1 MADERDY
8 LLRGPAPPIKPSR
21 WTSIVRGLL
30 LTSGI
35 IVLVIGVLKFGAFVQ
50 PRPAYDVDLLS
61 IPTATTTIAR
71 SECKEDKSTSTLKV
85 AYDIP
90 FNTLF
95 RYTYGQTKF
104 EASDVTILND
114 TVYAVCDNSWAIDK
128 FARHATPYSTENI
141 LLAPPPMMS
150 NHLNRVEGDSGY
162 EAIFEYDGMFYA
174 VRESVNLHAIIVEL
188 SLTDDTYTYIQ
199 ECPCEYTF
207 EGDNTGFEG
216 AVGFPDKDGIMYV
229 LGLCEGNYCRDKNKK
244 SKDPGN
250 GRVVLMKKR
259 DVDLDANDIGCLWET
274 VREVHIPKSAAFVD
288 YSAIDITSN
297 GRVAISSQESSSV
310 WLGYVSGITDGVID
324 PKRFEFSDHDSSVLN
339 FPRDKHCETIYCNVE
354 GIHWIND
361 DMLLAVSDRIKD
373 EGRQNRRCGVK
384 DQSIHGF
391 VLP

>member
-1 MADERDY
+1 MRGV
-8 LLRGPAPPIKPSR
+8 LLS
-21 WTSIVRGLL
+21 
-30 LTSGI
+30 SGI
-35 IVLVIGVLKFGAFVQ
+35 IIFVLGVLKFGAFVQ
-50 PRPAYDVDLLS
+50 PRPSYDVDLLS
-61 IPTATTTIAR
+61 MPITTAR

-90 FNTLF
+90 FNTLSH
-95 RYTYGQTKF
+95 YTQGQTKF
-104 EASDVTILND
+104 EASDVTIFNN

-141 LLAPPPMMS
+141 LLAPPPMIS

-162 EAIFEYDGMFYA
+162 EAIFDYDGMFYA
-174 VRESVNLHAIIVEL
+174 VRESVNLHAIIVQL
-188 SLTDDTYTYIQ
+188 SLTDDKYTFIE

-216 AVGFPDKDGIMYV
+216 AVAFPDKDGIMYV
-229 LGLCEGNYCRDKNKK
+229 LGLCEGNYCKDKNKK
-244 SKDPGN
+244 SKNPGN

-259 DVDLDANDIGCLWET
+259 ANDIGCLWET
-274 VREVHIPKSAAFVD
+274 IRELHIPKSAAFVD